1 MIAYRLIEDRL
12 DQRSF
17 LEKQS
22 LQSERSKVSRFVG
35 RLWRSTA
42 AWLEYDGGV
51 YSAAMAYYA
60 AIALFP
66 TLLLFNSFFHLSG
79 GSDSVLGSWQRP
91 FFETLEAEYSLEFR
105 TSLESAMN
113 AAKNTHV
120 RFGCFGVGWLAL
132 TILLVFAQLDR
143 GFSRL
148 WNPKKV
154 TSNNLANRIMQLI
167 QSRTRAFMLLV
178 GFVFLFFGLFIFSIM
193 LDGLGRFLVD
203 SEDLGAWFRWEI
215 HLMVHVALHV
225 VFFGV
230 LFKWLTP
237 MPVKWPEAFQSS
249 LLLSISWEIGR
260 QFAAALTFQ
269 KHQSLYSV
277 GGGFMLILFWIYYA
291 SVVVF
296 WSAAY
301 LKILVEDREKSTL
314 LK

>member
-1 MIAYRLIEDRL
+1 M
-12 DQRSF
+12 
-17 LEKQS
+17 
-22 LQSERSKVSRFVG
+22 QSERSKVSRFVG

-66 TLLLFNSFFHLSG
+66 TLLLFNSFFHLSSG
-79 GSDSVLGSWQRP
+79 HDSALGSWQGP
-91 FFETLEAEYSLEFR
+91 FFETLEEEYSMEFR
-105 TSLESAMN
+105 TALESAIS

-120 RFGCFGVGWLAL
+120 QFGCFGVGWLAL
-132 TILLVFAQLDR
+132 SILLVFAQLDR

-148 WNPKKV
+148 WNPEKV
-154 TSNNLANRIMQLI
+154 ASNNLPNRIMQLI
-167 QSRTRAFMLLV
+167 KSRTRAFMLLV
-178 GFVFLFFGLFIFSIM
+178 GFVFLFLGIFIFSVV

-203 SEDLGAWFRWEI
+203 TYDLGAWFRWEI
-215 HLMVHVALHV
+215 HLLVHVALHV

-230 LFKWLTP
+230 LFRWLTP
-237 MPVKWPEAFQSS
+237 MPVKWSEALQSS

-260 QFAAALTFQ
+260 QFAAAFTIQ
-269 KHQSLYSV
+269 KHQSVYSV
-277 GGGFMLILFWIYYA
+277 GGGFVLILFWIYYA

-301 LKILVEDREKSTL
+301 LKILVEDRNNSTL